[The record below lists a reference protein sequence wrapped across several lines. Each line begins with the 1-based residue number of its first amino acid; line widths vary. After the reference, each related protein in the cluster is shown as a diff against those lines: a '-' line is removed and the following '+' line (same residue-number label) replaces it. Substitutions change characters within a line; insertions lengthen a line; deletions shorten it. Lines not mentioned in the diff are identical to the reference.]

1 MYLYIKCSE
10 NGFDIV
16 SSFDVLSIIV
26 YSETVL

>member
-10 NGFDIV
+10 NGYDIV
-16 SSFDVLSIIV
+16 PSFDVSSIIV